1 MGNEGAERKDDGWEG
16 GKAGGGE
23 RSKHPHQEGK
33 KNYIFLASPEQCRSS
48 EPHNLNKTDLAT
60 CSNEEQS
67 DKATLEP

>member
-16 GKAGGGE
+16 GKAGGGD
-23 RSKHPHQEGK
+23 RSKHPHQKREK
-33 KNYIFLASPEQCRSS
+33 RNIFLGSSEQCHSS
-48 EPHNLNKTDLAT
+48 EPHDLNKTDLAA